1 MTQSITTIPHAP
13 RLASVCYALASL
25 SAMVGISLGIFMGL
39 TEDHTLTPVHAHI
52 NLICW
57 VSLFLFGAY
66 YHLHPKAVTRL
77 AKLQVALV
85 AIGAIMAFGNLAI
98 MLTTDNRTYI
108 IFTIVGSVM
117 VFVGYLIFCVL
128 VWKQALKAG

>member
-1 MTQSITTIPHAP
+1 MTQPMKPPA
-13 RLASVCYALASL
+13 LASICYALASL
-25 SAMVGISLGIFMGL
+25 SALVGISLGILMGL

-57 VSLFLFGAY
+57 VSLFLFGVF
-66 YHLHPKAVTRL
+66 YHMHPKAVNWL
-77 AKLQVALV
+77 AKVQVALV

-98 MLTTDNRTYI
+98 MLTTNDRTYI

-117 VFVGYLIFCVL
+117 VFVGYLMFCVV
-128 VWKQALKAG
+128 VWRQALKVD

>member
-1 MTQSITTIPHAP
+1 MKAP
-13 RLASVCYALASL
+13 ALAGICYALASL
-25 SAMVGISLGIFMGL
+25 SALVGISLGIFMGL

-66 YHLHPKAVTRL
+66 YHLHPKAVNWL
-77 AKLQVALV
+77 AKVQVALV

-98 MLTTDNRTYI
+98 MLTTNDRTYI

-128 VWKQALKAG
+128 VWKQALKVD